1 MVTIVKIDKTQGQL
15 VFDLFDKY
23 RVFYKQKSNIEIVK
37 KFIQERLDNNES
49 VIFVALDSYDN
60 RPIGFTQL
68 YPKYSSV
75 RVIKNWILN
84 DLYVDKEYRNKAIG
98 KNLIKTVMDF
108 ARQSGAKFIELS
120 TAVDNYTAQSL
131 YEQVGFTKLE
141 PETDFFTYRISLP
154 E

>member
-1 MVTIVKIDKTQGQL
+1 MTIIKINKAQGAL

-23 RVFYKQKSNIEIVK
+23 RVFYKQQSDIGTAK

-49 VIFVALDSYDN
+49 IIFVALDINAN

-75 RVIKNWILN
+75 RLIKNWILN
-84 DLYVDKEYRNKAIG
+84 DLYVDKEYRKKGIG
-98 KNLIKTVMDF
+98 ENLIKTAMDF
-108 ARQSGAKFIELS
+108 ARQNGAKFVELS

-131 YEQVGFTKLE
+131 YQQIGFKKLE
-141 PETDFFTYRISLP
+141 PETDFFTYRISLT